1 MTINTAIPT
10 DNLNN
15 TALENISEDQMMAF
29 AESLNALEPSA
40 PSTINTSGL
49 NDILMFDALDVIS
62 ITCLFAVFAYLSL
75 PLIRNLHKKLF
86 FVSS

>member
-15 TALENISEDQMMAF
+15 TALDNISEDQMMAF

-40 PSTINTSGL
+40 PGTINTSGL
-49 NDILMFDALDVIS
+49 NDILMLDALDVVS
-62 ITCLFAVFAYLSL
+62 ITCLLAVFAYLSL
-75 PLIRNLHKKLF
+75 PLIRNLHKRLF
-86 FVSS
+86 FAGS